1 MSFMKIKHVYNI
13 FKASCTWKLGHKTI
27 IEIGLRVRGP
37 YASFELVF
45 LMHETSSYI
54 VVLGVAF

>member
-1 MSFMKIKHVYNI
+1 MKIKHVYNI

-27 IEIGLRVRGP
+27 IEVGLRVRGP